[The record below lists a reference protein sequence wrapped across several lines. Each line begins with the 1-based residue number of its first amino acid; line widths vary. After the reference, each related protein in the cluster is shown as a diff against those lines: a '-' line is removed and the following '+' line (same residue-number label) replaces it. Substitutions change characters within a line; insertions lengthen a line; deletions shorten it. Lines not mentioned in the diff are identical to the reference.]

1 MAKTI
6 GVAYAFFACNAKPAE
21 VRNELGYI
29 RHMVKT
35 PGEVETILAHRP
47 ARDETDARI
56 GMIHAEAKLNALD
69 YMLTVRFPGQS
80 NRNACEEARAILN
93 QAYQSP
99 LYDENDPFRGML
111 VFKSG
116 RGYSIERAGF

>member
-1 MAKTI
+1 MAKRI
-6 GVAYAFFACNAKPAE
+6 GVAYAFFACSAKPAE
-21 VRNELGYI
+21 VKNELGDI
-29 RHMVKT
+29 RRTVKT
-35 PGEVETILAHRP
+35 PVEVETILTHRP

-56 GMIHAEAKLNALD
+56 CMIHAEAKLNTLD

-80 NRNACEEARAILN
+80 NKNACEEARAIMN

-99 LYDENDPFRGML
+99 LYGENDPFKGML